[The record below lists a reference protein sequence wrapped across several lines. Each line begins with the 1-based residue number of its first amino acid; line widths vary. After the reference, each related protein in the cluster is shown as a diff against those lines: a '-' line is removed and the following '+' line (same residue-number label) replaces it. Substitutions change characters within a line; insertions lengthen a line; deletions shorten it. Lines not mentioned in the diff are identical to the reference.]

1 MSISDSIKSISD
13 SFRSISDS
21 FRSISDCLG
30 LFQIQGLL
38 WESVHTRLDRSQ
50 TRLNCSQFALSVHI
64 QIVFHLDRFL
74 RKCSHSFRSISDSFR
89 SISDSF
95 RSISVRIRAFT
106 SDRFRL
112 RSIYVTIVNDRLLL
126 LSPCILAKVKTNQ
139 QQRLCRVSRKWG
151 LRQQT
156 RPILLHWRRENV
168 TVVASCCLKHIK
180 ICSPFA
186 QRSCLRLHRW
196 DMHWQS
202 RGERKY
208 TTGLASAASTGL
220 ASTGLAST
228 TLLQLNNIYVY

>member
-89 SISDSF
+89 SIS
-95 RSISVRIRAFT
+95 VRIRAFT

-156 RPILLHWRRENV
+156 RPIRLHWRRGNV

-202 RGERKY
+202 QGERKY
-208 TTGLASAASTGL
+208 TTELASAV
-220 ASTGLAST
+220 STGLAST